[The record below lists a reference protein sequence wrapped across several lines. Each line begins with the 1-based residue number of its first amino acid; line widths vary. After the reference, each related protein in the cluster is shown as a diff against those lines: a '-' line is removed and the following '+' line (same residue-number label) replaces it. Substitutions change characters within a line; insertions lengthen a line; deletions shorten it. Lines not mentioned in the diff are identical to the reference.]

1 MEGIIERI
9 DRDLIS
15 KELNDSTFVRR
26 TNNGNKEIY
35 IIDNISAPNTLLEIG
50 RLREISFREAG
61 GGSGK
66 NCDIDSYDTSDK
78 PFKQLLVWDP
88 ECKEIVGGYR
98 FLEGSVILESGFDTP
113 DTPTAHL
120 FNLSDKFKK
129 DYFHKTIELGR
140 SFVQP
145 LYQPNYNLRKGIYS
159 LDNLWD
165 GLGELVVEQPNV
177 EYFFGKITMYPNFN
191 PKARDII
198 HYFLNLYF
206 GDSDNLVTPIVNLD
220 YKTDIKDIMPIFK
233 GEDYIEDYKILN
245 HSVRKFGENIP
256 PLVNA
261 YMNLSPSMKF
271 FGTSINE
278 RFGNVEESGILI
290 TIKDIYDSKIE
301 RHVKN
306 ISRERIGKNKN

>member
-1 MEGIIERI
+1 MVDIIERI
-9 DRDLIS
+9 DRNLILN
-15 KELNDSTFVRR
+15 ELNDKTFVRR
-26 TNNGNKEIY
+26 TNNGNKEIF
-35 IIDNISAPNTLLEIG
+35 IVDHILAPNTLKEIG
-50 RLREISFREAG
+50 RLREVSFRDAG

-66 NCDIDSYDTSDK
+66 DCDVDEYDLSEK
-78 PFKQLLVWDP
+78 PFKQLIVWDP
-88 ECKEIVGGYR
+88 DCQEIVGGYR
-98 FLEGSVILESGFDTP
+98 FLEGSIILESDFENP

-120 FNLSDKFKK
+120 FSLSDNFKK
-129 DYFHKTIELGR
+129 NFLPKTFELGR

-165 GLGELVVEQPNV
+165 GLGELVVEQPDMK
-177 EYFFGKITMYPNFN
+177 YFIGKFTMYPDFN

-206 GDSDNLVTPIVNLD
+206 GDKERIVTPINSLE
-220 YKTDIKDIMPIFK
+220 YKTDISDIENLFK
-233 GEDYIEDYKILN
+233 GDNYIEDYKKLN

-290 TIKDIYDSKIE
+290 TISDIYDSKID

-306 ISRERIGKNKN
+306 ILRERVG